1 MLRLHGM
8 IDRPAPWD
16 LPRLDAY
23 LEAVVT
29 RMGANRDVMTDASGE
44 PYYVVLAAGRLQDGT
59 LRIDFEADCS
69 GIGMPTNVPFTVTVP
84 PNARRLAWYLGDQ
97 LIATTP
103 LQQAPEQAAD
113 EALNMDT
120 LLEAHRKWVLRGPR
134 EGRGR

>member
-1 MLRLHGM
+1 M

-23 LEAVVT
+23 LETTLT
-29 RMGANRDVMTDASGE
+29 RMGENRDVMTDDCGE
-44 PYYVVLAAGRLQDGT
+44 PCYVVLAAGRLQDGT

-69 GIGMPTNVPFTVTVP
+69 GIGMPTNAPFTVLAAP
-84 PNARRLAWYLGDQ
+84 DAERLAWYLGEQ

-103 LQQAPEQAAD
+103 MHQAPEQTAD
-113 EALNMDT
+113 GSLNMDR
-120 LLEAHRKWVLRGPR
+120 LLEAHRKWVLRGQS